1 MSEAA
6 QEPQASPQPKIA
18 TEAPRELKFRN
29 SSLDWAIRV
38 LTFVVFL
45 FFASGKFKNTADAP
59 WVVLFRQMGF
69 GQWLRYVTG
78 VVEIIGAFLLLFSK
92 TVELGLTLLA
102 AVMLF
107 AMVIVVLFL
116 HRPGDAFFAFAFFC
130 GIVAFRLHRRRV

>member
-6 QEPQASPQPKIA
+6 QEPQASPQPQIA
-18 TEAPRELKFRN
+18 TETPRELKFRN
-29 SSLDWAIRV
+29 SWRDWTIRV

-59 WVVLFRQMGF
+59 WVVLFRQIGF
-69 GQWLRYVTG
+69 GQWLRYFTG
-78 VVEIIGAFLLLFSK
+78 VVEVIGALLLLFSK

-102 AVMLF
+102 AVMF
-107 AMVIVVLFL
+107 GAMVIVVLVL

-130 GIVAFRLHRRRV
+130 GIIAFWLHRRRV